1 MMVAMTAQH
10 DRPRGASVTIRV
22 FLLDDHEVVR
32 RGVRD
37 LLEAQS
43 DGDVEVAGEAGTAE
57 EAIAASRRCGPTS
70 PSSTYASPTVTGWRS
85 ARDPLAPPG
94 DRVPD
99 ADVVRG

>member
-1 MMVAMTAQH
+1 MMVAMWRR

-22 FLLDDHEVVR
+22 FLLDDHEVVQ

-57 EAIAASRRCGPTS
+57 EISPHPGGAARRRHPRRT
-70 PSSTYASPTVTGWRS
+70 
-85 ARDPLAPPG
+85 PP
-94 DRVPD
+94 R
-99 ADVVRG
+99 R